1 MPTVLTE
8 VFATLGL
15 DGRLFLAQLVNVLL
29 VFLILWR
36 WVFKPLGARM
46 RDREAR
52 IQAGLEQAETIE
64 KERESL
70 KRERERQRKALERE
84 ANQLERA
91 ARDRAEAEARQLLED
106 AKAQARQLLAEAE
119 ARAAH
124 EHAAFLQ
131 NAQEELARAAVAITE
146 TLIGKGTAKRQREL
160 IDEALKTLEHDV

>member
-36 WVFKPLGARM
+36 WVFRPLGVRM
-46 RDREAR
+46 REREAR
-52 IQAGLEQAETIE
+52 IQAGLEQAEVIA

-84 ANQLERA
+84 ANQLELT
-91 ARDRAEAEARQLLED
+91 ARDRAEADAKRLIED
-106 AKAQARQLLAEAE
+106 AKAQARQILAEAE

-124 EHAAFLQ
+124 DHAVFLQ
-131 NAQEELARAAVAITE
+131 NAHEELARAAVAITE

-160 IDEALKTLEHDV
+160 IDEALSTLEHDV